1 MPHVQH
7 LTVPELFRPP
17 GYAHVAIASS
27 ARLVVTAG
35 AVPLDRDGNLVG
47 AGDFAT
53 QAAQTIENLIRQLD
67 AAGASAKDVLKTTV
81 YVTARDRTDLVAVW
95 NVVQKSPLAAAAST
109 LLGVTLLGFAGQ
121 LVEIEA
127 VAALP

>member
-7 LTVPELFRPP
+7 LTVPELFPPP
-17 GYAHVAIASS
+17 GYAHIAT
-27 ARLVVTAG
+27 ARGTRLIATAG

-47 AGDFAT
+47 AGDFVA
-53 QAAQTIENLIRQLD
+53 QAEQTIENLLRQLEV
-67 AAGASAKDVLKTTV
+67 AGASAKDVLKTTV

-95 NVVQKSPLAAAAST
+95 DVIQKSPLAAAAST
-109 LLGVTLLGFAGQ
+109 LLGVTLLGYAGQ